1 MFLTSFC
8 LSNSLCHLVI
18 LVTPIEFDITGA
30 RPVTLFIGFL
40 GSIKGLIE
48 GDKWRGFKLQSV
60 LSQCTRTITTG
71 LAMKFK
77 ETDITKLKM
86 SLIQHILSS
95 AEVAAGQHWRSRSRQ
110 SAKEHPLRSLLEAL
124 RPVETRANE
133 SSIFWQA
140 DKISVYTD
148 QDTEIG
154 NKVRSRANNCFL
166 NQQLM
171 FWL

>member
-95 AEVAAGQHWRSRSRQ
+95 AEVAAGQH
-110 SAKEHPLRSLLEAL
+110 
-124 RPVETRANE
+124 
-133 SSIFWQA
+133 
-140 DKISVYTD
+140 
-148 QDTEIG
+148 
-154 NKVRSRANNCFL
+154 
-166 NQQLM
+166 
-171 FWL
+171 